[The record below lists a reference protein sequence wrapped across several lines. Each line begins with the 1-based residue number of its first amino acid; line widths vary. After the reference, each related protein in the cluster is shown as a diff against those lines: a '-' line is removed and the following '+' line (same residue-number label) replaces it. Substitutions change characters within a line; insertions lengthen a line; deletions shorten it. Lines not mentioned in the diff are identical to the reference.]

1 MRLKRLDLLRYG
13 HFTDKSL
20 ELHAG
25 KSDFHIVFGP
35 NEAGKSTA
43 LSAIEDLL
51 FGIPATS
58 LYGFKHDYSSMR
70 IGAVLENGADTLE
83 VLRRKGNKD
92 TLLGPEGSP
101 LPGGDGVLRPYLAGA
116 DRTFFER
123 MFSLDHKR
131 LEAGGQA
138 ILEAKDD
145 VGQMLF
151 SAGAGIGGLRERL
164 TLLTAEAEELW
175 SARRA
180 KHRKFY
186 IAEDKFTE
194 ATKELRDQTLS
205 ATKWRELKKAY
216 EEAAEAYTEIDKA
229 ISDATTARN
238 QLSRIRRVFRDVRRK
253 QELDEL
259 IGAIGEVVALPED
272 ASNLVAEAESKDANI
287 NARIGTLEDQLKRAE
302 EAFEKLAGDETIL
315 QRAVDVRQIC
325 ERRIEIRREK
335 ADLPKRE
342 AELEAADKELK
353 SHAAELD
360 WRDENPAVLIAR
372 IPSRPKVSVVRSL
385 LNHKGELESE
395 VTTKAGLLEE
405 AKEEQGNLKQDLS
418 EGGEPADVSRL
429 AITLKTVRE
438 QGDIAGRVR
447 AAEKS
452 LNNAN
457 GQVQRRF
464 GVLDPA
470 VDEAVLIEMSVPPR
484 PKVQKQR
491 EAQDDWRRRLK
502 ETRQSAVSI
511 QQDLDR
517 AVAAREQVIRD
528 EQVVTAEDL
537 DNARGRRNSVWQLVK
552 LKHIEGQPIPADQA
566 EQYKAEITDLAGALE
581 PAILRADELADRR
594 FDHAEA
600 AGRITEINRKIG
612 EREILLGQMQD
623 NETKLVE
630 EGEQLKSDWAALWA
644 GAPFDPDTPEI
655 MLGWLEDRESVIEAV
670 EARDEAERTL
680 EVARGEEQV
689 ARQQLLAELAVLGI
703 DIGGLEADGLSILVE
718 RAAEELRF
726 RASEADNKKQLEEDI
741 AEANKS
747 IKRRQR
753 DLEAAKE
760 TLGKWQDEWAA
771 ALGNLGLAVDTPT
784 EAVESQID
792 IIDQMRDTATRINSL
807 RNDRIE
813 KIKKDI
819 ADFNEVVA
827 DLVAIVAPDLK
838 DKPADD
844 AVAELESRLNE
855 AERVQDLREKQG
867 EDIQG
872 LKEQI
877 EALEGQRRELV
888 ASISHLKQAAGV
900 DDSDSLKAAI
910 ERSDNQRALRKSWQE
925 IIKKL
930 QQDGDG
936 KSAEELE
943 AECEGLEI
951 DKVTAQEG
959 SLDAELD
966 DLRNQLSA
974 AGEVRLKA
982 RQEFQA
988 IGGDDAAA
996 QAATDKEEALT
1007 EMSEVAER
1015 YTRVRTSAFL
1025 LQWAIDRYRREKQA
1039 PLVNRAGEL
1048 FQIMTG
1054 GSFASLRVDF
1064 DDQDNAKLNGVRA
1077 DESVVPVPVS
1087 GMSTGTADQL
1097 FLALRV
1103 GAIEDYLQRA
1113 DALPFV
1119 ADDLFINFDDERAAA
1134 GFKILGQLAEKTQV
1148 LFFTHHQHLLD
1159 IARETMGTS
1168 VNTVSL
1174 NEQAVSVAT

>member
-20 ELHAG
+20 ELPAG

-51 FGIPATS
+51 FGIPTTS
-58 LYGFKHDYSSMR
+58 RYGFKHDYGSMR
-70 IGAVLENGADTLE
+70 IGAILENGADTLE

-151 SAGAGIGGLRERL
+151 SAGAGIGGLREQL
-164 TLLTAEAEELW
+164 TQLTAEAEELW

-205 ATKWRELKKAY
+205 ATRWRELKKAY
-216 EEAAEAYTEIDKA
+216 EEAAEAYTEIDEA
-229 ISDATTARN
+229 FSAATTTRN

-259 IGAIGEVVALPED
+259 LSAIGEVVALPEE
-272 ASNLVAEAESKDANI
+272 ASNLVSEAESKDANI

-302 EAFEKLAGDETIL
+302 EAFEKLACDETIL
-315 QRAVDVRQIC
+315 QRAADVRQIC

-360 WRDENPAVLIAR
+360 WRDENPTVLIAR
-372 IPSRPKVSVVRSL
+372 IPSRPKISVVRSL

-418 EGGEPADVSRL
+418 EFGEPADVSRL

-452 LNNAN
+452 LNDAK

-464 GVLDPA
+464 GALDPA

-491 EAQDDWRRRLK
+491 EAQDDWYRRLK

-537 DNARGRRNSVWQLVK
+537 DYARGRRNSVWQLVK
-552 LKHIEGQPIPADQA
+552 LKHIEGQPIPTDQA
-566 EQYKAEITDLAGALE
+566 EQYKAEIKDLAGAFE

-612 EREILLGQMQD
+612 ELETLLGQMQD

-630 EGEQLKSDWAALWA
+630 EGEQLKADWAALWA
-644 GAPFDPDTPEI
+644 EVPFEPDTPEI
-655 MLGWLEDRESVIEAV
+655 MLDWLEARETAIEAV
-670 EARDEAERTL
+670 EAQDEAERTL
-680 EVARGEEQV
+680 EAARGEEQV
-689 ARQQLLAELAVLGI
+689 AKQQLLAELAALGI

-718 RAAEELRF
+718 RAAEELRV

-747 IKRRQR
+747 TKRRQR
-753 DLEAAKE
+753 DLEAAEE
-760 TLGKWQDEWAA
+760 TLGKWQDEWAT

-827 DLVAIVAPDLK
+827 ALVAIVAPDLK
-838 DKPADD
+838 DKPSDD

-867 EDIQG
+867 GDIQG

-910 ERSDNQRALRKSWQE
+910 ERSDNQRALRKNWQE
-925 IIKKL
+925 IIEKL
-930 QQDGDG
+930 RQDGDG
-936 KSAEELE
+936 KSVEELE

-951 DKVTAQEG
+951 DTVMAQED
-959 SLDAELD
+959 SLEAELEN
-966 DLRNQLSA
+966 LRNQLSA
-974 AGEVRLKA
+974 AGEVRVKA

-996 QAATDKEEALT
+996 QAATAKEEALT

-1015 YTRVRTSAFL
+1015 YTRVRTSVLL

-1077 DESVVPVPVS
+1077 DESVLPVPVS

-1159 IARETMGTS
+1159 IARE
-1168 VNTVSL
+1168 
-1174 NEQAVSVAT
+1174 